1 LLRTGIRERFF
12 LEGDVV
18 GVSIIFIFLP

>member
-1 LLRTGIRERFF
+1 LLRTGIRETFF

-18 GVSIIFIFLP
+18 EVSIIFIFLP